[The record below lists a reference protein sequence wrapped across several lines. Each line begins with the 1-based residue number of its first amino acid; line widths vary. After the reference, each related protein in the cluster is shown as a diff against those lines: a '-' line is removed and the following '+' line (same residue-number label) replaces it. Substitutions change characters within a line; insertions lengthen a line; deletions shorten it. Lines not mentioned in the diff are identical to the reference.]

1 MSQRETTIKDLLL
14 SLNQPAYRHQQILTN
29 IYDQKIFDFN
39 AMSNLPKSLQQSLT
53 LKFGNILT
61 LKSVTK
67 SEGQEAIKVLF
78 KTKDNA
84 RLETVMTKK
93 QPFICLSTMSGCN
106 LGCQFCSTGTMG
118 LIKKLTVDEII
129 DQVLFFEANYGF
141 HGHLTFMGMGEP
153 LLNPEAVYP
162 ALKILI
168 GKLHY
173 GQRKISLSTIGIIP
187 EIMPFTAQFPQINLA
202 FSLHTPFD
210 DQRSQ
215 LMPINKI
222 YPLAQVMIALTQRLK
237 LTKRKIF
244 LAYLLLQDINDSPEH
259 ANALVKLIKSQGRLN
274 YLYHVNLIQFH
285 SYKEAA
291 KFFRS
296 SQEKLTE
303 FSQILFKNHVNF
315 TLRKSFG
322 EDIQAACGQ
331 LCLEKS
337 VV

>member
-1 MSQRETTIKDLLL
+1 MSQRENIIKDLLL
-14 SLNQPAYRHQQILTN
+14 SLNQPAYRFQQILTN
-29 IYDQKIFDFN
+29 IYEQKIFDFN

-61 LKSVTK
+61 LRQVTK
-67 SEGQEAIKVLF
+67 SEGKEAIKVLF
-78 KTKDNA
+78 KTNDNA
-84 RLETVMTKK
+84 FLETVMTQKN
-93 QPFICLSTMSGCN
+93 PFLCLSSMSGCN
-106 LGCQFCSTGTMG
+106 LGCQFCSTATMG
-118 LIKKLTVDEII
+118 LIKKLSVDEII
-129 DQVLFFEANYGF
+129 DQVLFFEKNFNF

-173 GQRKISLSTIGIIP
+173 GQRKISLSTVGIIP
-187 EIMPFTAQFPQINLA
+187 EIIPFTNQFPQINLA
-202 FSLHTPFD
+202 FSLHTAFD

-215 LMPINKI
+215 LMPVNKL
-222 YPLAQVMIALTQRLK
+222 YPLVQVMDALTQHLK

-244 LAYLLLQDINDSPEH
+244 LAYLLLQGINDSKEH
-259 ANALVKLIKSQGRLN
+259 ARALVKLIKTQGKLN

-285 SYKEAA
+285 SYKEKL
-291 KFFRS
+291 KFNRS
-296 SQEKLTE
+296 SQEKLAE
-303 FSQILFKNHVNF
+303 FSQILFKNHVNY
-315 TLRKSFG
+315 TVRKSFG